1 MNDHLPGDAV
11 ETVLA
16 AQQPAIAQLGRAL
29 CGQILA
35 IFPNAVV
42 TVDGTDIGF
51 GWDAGYKGLV
61 FTVAPARQ
69 HITLGIFNGA
79 SLPDPAGLLEGKG
92 EVHRHVKIREPEDLQ
107 RRELHELM
115 SAALTARSPH

>member
-11 ETVLA
+11 EAVLA

-51 GWDAGYKGLV
+51 GWDAGYKGWYSPSPPLGS
-61 FTVAPARQ
+61 TSRSGSSMAQACPTPPACSKARERS
-69 HITLGIFNGA
+69 TGTSRSA
-79 SLPDPAGLLEGKG
+79 SRKTSNAG
-92 EVHRHVKIREPEDLQ
+92 
-107 RRELHELM
+107 
-115 SAALTARSPH
+115 SCTSS